1 MSLRRRF
8 AVAVPEYGCA
18 ARHNLDRLAT
28 ASSHVHHIGEIQ
40 MTTLAVPAALSDEAL
55 QRESAVA
62 QAHIR
67 RHRHVIIALRVAV
80 LLLILGGWELA
91 ARQKWIDPFF
101 YSQPSLI
108 WDQIAEWLRNGTSQG
123 PLWLQVAVTL
133 EETIIGF
140 LIGAIGGVICG
151 IVLGRNKL
159 LSEVFS
165 LYIQIANSIPRV
177 VLGSVFVIALGLG
190 MASKVALAVVMV
202 FFVVFGNA
210 FQGVREADK
219 YMIANAQILGAS
231 RRQLTTAVVIP
242 SAMSWILASLHV
254 SFGFALVG
262 AVVGEFLGAKQGIG
276 LLISTAQGAF
286 NASGVFAAMI
296 VLAVVALAADFL
308 LTGLE
313 KRLLKWRPAAF

>member
-1 MSLRRRF
+1 MPDALNSPPF
-8 AVAVPEYGCA
+8 PE
-18 ARHNLDRLAT
+18 T
-28 ASSHVHHIGEIQ
+28 SMTS
-40 MTTLAVPAALSDEAL
+40 TTLPASLSDEAL
-55 QRESAVA
+55 ARESATA
-62 QAHIR
+62 QAAIR
-67 RHRHVIIALRVAV
+67 ARRRMIIALRLAV
-80 LLLILGGWELA
+80 LVVTLGGWELA
-91 ARQKWIDPFF
+91 ARFKVIDPFF
-101 YSQPSLI
+101 YSMPSQI
-108 WDQIAEWLRNGTSQG
+108 WAQIVEWVQEGTSQG
-123 PLWLQVAVTL
+123 PLWQQVLVTL
-133 EETIIGF
+133 EETVIGF
-140 LIGAIGGVICG
+140 LIGAVAGVVCG
-151 IVLGRNKL
+151 ILLGRNKL
-159 LSEVFS
+159 LSDVFS

-231 RRQLTTAVVIP
+231 PRQVTMSVVIP

-262 AVVGEFLGAKQGIG
+262 AVVGEFLGAKEGIG
-276 LLISTAQGAF
+276 LLIATAQGAF

-308 LTGLE
+308 LSQLE

>member
-1 MSLRRRF
+1 MSAMVLNTT
-8 AVAVPEYGCA
+8 PEKSPALDA
-18 ARHNLDRLAT
+18 A
-28 ASSHVHHIGEIQ
+28 
-40 MTTLAVPAALSDEAL
+40 LAVPNAISDAALA
-55 QRESAVA
+55 QESTVA
-62 QAHIR
+62 QAALKR
-67 RHRHVIIALRVAV
+67 RKYLIIALRLAV
-80 LLLILGGWELA
+80 LVIVLGGWELS
-91 ARQKWIDPFF
+91 ARMKWIDPFF
-101 YSQPSLI
+101 YSMPSMI
-108 WDQIAEWLRNGTSQG
+108 WNQIVEWLRDGTSQG
-123 PLWLQVAVTL
+123 PLWQQVLVTL
-133 EETIIGF
+133 EETVIGF
-140 LIGAIGGVICG
+140 LIGAMAGVICG

-159 LSEVFS
+159 LSDVFS
-165 LYIQIANSIPRV
+165 IYIQIANSIPRV

-202 FFVVFGNA
+202 FFVVFANA

-231 RRQLTTAVVIP
+231 PRQVTMSVVIP

-262 AVVGEFLGAKQGIG
+262 AVVGEFLGAKEGIG

-308 LTGLE
+308 LTRFE

>member
-1 MSLRRRF
+1 MNNAVTPSHAAMSTSTTTP
-8 AVAVPEYGCA
+8 AA
-18 ARHNLDRLAT
+18 ARLP
-28 ASSHVHHIGEIQ
+28 S
-40 MTTLAVPAALSDEAL
+40 ALSDAAL
-55 QRESAVA
+55 ARESEIA
-62 QAHIR
+62 QAAIR
-67 RHRHVIIALRVAV
+67 GRRRMIIALRLVVLVVA
-80 LLLILGGWELA
+80 LGGWEIA
-91 ARQKWIDPFF
+91 ARLKWIDPFF
-101 YSQPSLI
+101 YSMPTMIYDQLVEWMRDGTAQGSL
-108 WDQIAEWLRNGTSQG
+108 WM
-123 PLWLQVAVTL
+123 QVAVTL
-133 EETIIGF
+133 EETVIGF
-140 LIGAIGGVICG
+140 LIGSIAGVICG

-159 LSEVFS
+159 LSDVFS

-177 VLGSVFVIALGLG
+177 VLGSIFVIALGLG

-231 RRQLTTAVVIP
+231 PRQLTMAVVIP

-262 AVVGEFLGAKQGIG
+262 AVVGEFLGAKEGIG

-308 LTGLE
+308 LSSLE

>member
-1 MSLRRRF
+1 MNTSTRNPAMSSLSPP
-8 AVAVPEYGCA
+8 AVLP
-18 ARHNLDRLAT
+18 
-28 ASSHVHHIGEIQ
+28 AS
-40 MTTLAVPAALSDEAL
+40 LSDEAL
-55 QRESAVA
+55 ARESEVA
-62 QAHIR
+62 QAAIR
-67 RHRHVIIALRVAV
+67 RRHSMIIGLRLAV
-80 LLLILGGWELA
+80 LVVALGGWELA
-91 ARQKWIDPFF
+91 ARFKVIDPFF
-101 YSQPSLI
+101 YSMPSMI
-108 WDQIAEWLRNGTSQG
+108 WAQIVEWVRDGTSQG
-123 PLWLQVAVTL
+123 PLWTQVLVTL
-133 EETIIGF
+133 EETVIGF
-140 LIGAIGGVICG
+140 LIGSVAGVVCG
-151 IVLGRNKL
+151 ILLGRNKL
-159 LSEVFS
+159 LSDVFS

-177 VLGSVFVIALGLG
+177 VLGSIFVIALGLG

-231 RRQLTTAVVIP
+231 PRQLTTAVVIP

-262 AVVGEFLGAKQGIG
+262 AVVGEFLGAKEGIG

-308 LTGLE
+308 LSRVE
-313 KRLLKWRPAAF
+313 KRLLKWRPATF

>member
-1 MSLRRRF
+1 MSELTLN
-8 AVAVPEYGCA
+8 PNA
-18 ARHNLDRLAT
+18 ARSPAPVSAAADHT
-28 ASSHVHHIGEIQ
+28 
-40 MTTLAVPAALSDEAL
+40 PAAVSDVAL
-55 QRESAVA
+55 AQESIAA
-62 QAHIR
+62 QAAIKR
-67 RHRHVIIALRVAV
+67 RKAVIIGLRLLV
-80 LLLILGGWELA
+80 LVLVLGGWEVSA
-91 ARQKWIDPFF
+91 CMQWIDPFF
-101 YSQPSLI
+101 YSMPSMI
-108 WDQIAEWLRNGTSQG
+108 WNQIVEWMRDGTSQG
-123 PLWLQVAVTL
+123 PLWQQVLVTL
-133 EETIIGF
+133 EETVIGF
-140 LIGAIGGVICG
+140 LIGSIAGVICG

-159 LSEVFS
+159 LSDVFS
-165 LYIQIANSIPRV
+165 IYIQIANSIPRV

-202 FFVVFGNA
+202 FFVVFANA

-231 RRQLTTAVVIP
+231 PRQVTLSVVIP

-262 AVVGEFLGAKQGIG
+262 AVVGEFLGAKEGIG

-296 VLAVVALAADFL
+296 VLAVVALGADFL
-308 LTGLE
+308 LTRLE